1 MKLHEVVS
9 QGGSSDHG
17 SHLAISLLP
26 IVQLLSPQLEPEL
39 TVTHTSTSHQQHMD
53 TFPPSEPYTLPI
65 SPPVE
70 FMMKGYH
77 IERGLSGLSVI

>member
-26 IVQLLSPQLEPEL
+26 IVQLLSPQLEL
-39 TVTHTSTSHQQHMD
+39 GCSVTHTFHQHQQHMEA
-53 TFPPSEPYTLPI
+53 FPPSAPYTVPI
-65 SPPVE
+65 SSHV
-70 FMMKGYH
+70 
-77 IERGLSGLSVI
+77 